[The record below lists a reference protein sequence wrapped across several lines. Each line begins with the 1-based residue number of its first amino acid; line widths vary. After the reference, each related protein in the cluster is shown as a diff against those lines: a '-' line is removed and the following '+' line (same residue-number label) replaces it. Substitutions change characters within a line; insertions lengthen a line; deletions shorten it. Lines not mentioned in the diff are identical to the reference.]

1 MSQQI
6 ELCDLKGFYAL
17 PGVISG
23 HPEDG
28 KGQQLTNAA
37 ADTNTTA
44 TVISG
49 KTYRVTALNTGGF
62 LLGLSTT
69 ATVANIMW
77 VCPLHESILIHIDP
91 VQAGVQKGGDV
102 TLNYQTDTNA
112 GIAYLVELDEH
123 SDN

>member
-1 MSQQI
+1 MGHPI
-6 ELCDLKGFYAL
+6 ELSDDKGFFAL

-49 KTYRVTALNTGGF
+49 KSYLVTAMATGGF
-62 LLGLSTT
+62 LFGLSTT

-77 VCPLHESILIHIDP
+77 ACPLYQTVLIHIDP
-91 VQAGVQKGGDV
+91 VQAGVQKGGNV
-102 TLNYQTDTNA
+102 TLNYQTNA
-112 GIAYLVELDEH
+112 NNGIAYLVELDEH